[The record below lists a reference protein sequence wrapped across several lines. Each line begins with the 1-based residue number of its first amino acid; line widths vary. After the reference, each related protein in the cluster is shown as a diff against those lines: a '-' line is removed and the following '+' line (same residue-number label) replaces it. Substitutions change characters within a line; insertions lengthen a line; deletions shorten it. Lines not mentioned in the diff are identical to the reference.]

1 MVEDL
6 GLVASEFRVQV
17 GIWGPVGLVWGVF
30 EVFRFGGL
38 DFGASV
44 QVVWVQ
50 GLASKGSGLGA
61 KDYSILS

>member
-6 GLVASEFRVQV
+6 GLAASEFRVQV
-17 GIWGPVGLVWGVF
+17 GILCPAFGEFSRFFL
-30 EVFRFGGL
+30 FGGL

-44 QVVWVQ
+44 QGVWVQ
-50 GLASKGSGLGA
+50 GLGFEGSGLGA